1 MLLCYYFTVVSAK
14 DAIEQMSWFSLMMIV
29 CSVSYHILL
38 WQGAESPQKDTYNGH
53 MIVASCHVQT
63 WIPQLETER
72 HQRLTFNQYI
82 SKYIFNSK
90 LNRELQRDSRNSIP
104 KPMKIMWL
112 LKYYSD
118 LVLDTQSAKD
128 GWWDLCDWRL
138 RRLIWDTYMIPTI
151 GSGTSQK

>member
-14 DAIEQMSWFSLMMIV
+14 DAIEQMSWFSLMTIV

-63 WIPQLETER
+63 WIPQLETECR
-72 HQRLTFNQYI
+72 QRLTFNQYI

-118 LVLDTQSAKD
+118 LVLDMQSAKD
-128 GWWDLCDWRL
+128 GWWDLCDWRF